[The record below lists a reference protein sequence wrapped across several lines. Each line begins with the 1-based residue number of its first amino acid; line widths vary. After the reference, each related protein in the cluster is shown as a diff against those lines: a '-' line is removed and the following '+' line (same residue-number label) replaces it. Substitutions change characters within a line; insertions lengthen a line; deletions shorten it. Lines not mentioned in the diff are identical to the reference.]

1 MEKIIKVNIIFIIL
15 FIVFSSFSN
24 VFAADLQTSLKVI
37 KEASET
43 GYLENDQGYI
53 EERIVSSDS
62 ENGEL
67 TVQLSVNNKE
77 KDNSTEITKYENT
90 EIFILVP
97 ENLTD
102 EARTQ
107 YSSYIDTLATKIFEQ
122 NENTKI
128 GIIGIQ
134 GPIQDNTI
142 DEDGKLVDGENDES
156 GVKGTAENAEIVA
169 NLTNKKEDLV
179 NAFLLM
185 NSSKTEYYSNLQA
198 AIRLANNSYS
208 NNVNKIL
215 VSLYDN
221 VSSTAI
227 GISNQAPSYGGIFSE
242 YNTVE
247 ESVKAHLD
255 SLVKNTK
262 SEILALKNKNI
273 NFILLRP
280 DNTSFDREY
289 YSTQTGEFLLKI
301 DGTPYVN
308 ELYGTLENPTYGKMY
323 SLNNDRLEDI
333 VTNYIYKDIIEE
345 IRPSIE
351 NSKIKYYFSKEIFD
365 NFEVTILNSDITN
378 IDTINLQN
386 DGHIEWDIGKLSGNQ
401 SSILEYKLK
410 IKDMKN
416 TQLLNKII
424 NISEKTEFTYT
435 NYLNEDKSKTITSS
449 PQIQLVEIVNP
460 VQPESNDKDDTI
472 APEKLPYTGL
482 KITLIC
488 IIVAVIIGAV
498 LALLKYSK
506 LKDI

>member
-1 MEKIIKVNIIFIIL
+1 MKF
-15 FIVFSSFSN
+15 
-24 VFAADLQTSLKVI
+24 
-37 KEASET
+37 
-43 GYLENDQGYI
+43 
-53 EERIVSSDS
+53 
-62 ENGEL
+62 
-67 TVQLSVNNKE
+67 
-77 KDNSTEITKYENT
+77 
-90 EIFILVP
+90 
-97 ENLTD
+97 
-102 EARTQ
+102 
-107 YSSYIDTLATKIFEQ
+107 
-122 NENTKI
+122 
-128 GIIGIQ
+128 
-134 GPIQDNTI
+134 
-142 DEDGKLVDGENDES
+142 
-156 GVKGTAENAEIVA
+156 VA
-169 NLTNKKEDLV
+169 GKEDLL
-179 NAFLLM
+179 NGLSLM
-185 NSSKTEYYSNLQA
+185 NSSKTEYYTNLQA

>member
-43 GYLENDQGYI
+43 GYLEDDQGYI

-333 VTNYIYKDIIEE
+333 VTNYIYKDIIYKLY
-345 IRPSIE
+345 IE
-351 NSKIKYYFSKEIFD
+351 DRNKEI
-365 NFEVTILNSDITN
+365 
-378 IDTINLQN
+378 
-386 DGHIEWDIGKLSGNQ
+386 
-401 SSILEYKLK
+401 
-410 IKDMKN
+410 
-416 TQLLNKII
+416 
-424 NISEKTEFTYT
+424 
-435 NYLNEDKSKTITSS
+435 
-449 PQIQLVEIVNP
+449 
-460 VQPESNDKDDTI
+460 
-472 APEKLPYTGL
+472 GL
-482 KITLIC
+482 
-488 IIVAVIIGAV
+488 
-498 LALLKYSK
+498 
-506 LKDI
+506 